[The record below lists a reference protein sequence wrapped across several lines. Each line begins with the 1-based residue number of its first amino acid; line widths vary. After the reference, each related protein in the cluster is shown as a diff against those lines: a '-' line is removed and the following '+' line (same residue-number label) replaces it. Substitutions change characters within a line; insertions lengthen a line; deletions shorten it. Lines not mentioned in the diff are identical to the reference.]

1 MIEFVYKEN
10 AKETGPELQLDLP
23 KNVRQIGEPE
33 ENRKIYI
40 EDYVITYL
48 KRFAKEEALS
58 SRIAVLLGNSERMGG
73 IPYLFIR
80 SAVALKDLEY
90 GEGGIPF
97 TDEVWAQVY
106 SAIKEYFPAQDIL
119 GWFLSVPG
127 YPMELDPDLATIH
140 VNYFGG
146 VDKVLMVAEP
156 TDWDE
161 DFFAYENGRLTRQ
174 KGYYIFYERNEAM
187 QRYMI
192 DTGDGESIDEKEH
205 FEDRA
210 IKSFR
215 TIVQEKKD
223 LSGQK
228 RVMTFLYTAS
238 TFLVMVVLVIG
249 ITLIN
254 NYEKMEGLEMAL
266 SDISRT
272 LESQDGETGETVSAA
287 ADASGPA
294 DSSEASGEEQ
304 ADAEETPEPDGGSG
318 TEENAG
324 AENPDETAAA
334 ESTAETENEQ
344 TPAAETQ
351 DQGGGQDAGVE
362 GTDAQEGGAQA
373 DSSAADTQQAVSQN
387 TVPETYVV
395 QQGDTLLKISR
406 KIYGNDDQIDAIC
419 SLNGIDDSDHIL
431 AGQKLLLP

>member
-1 MIEFVYKEN
+1 MIEFVYKEK
-10 AKETGPELQLDLP
+10 AKEEGPELRLDLP
-23 KNVRQIGEPE
+23 KNVQQIGEPE

-58 SRIAVLLGNSERMGG
+58 SRMAILLGNSERMGG
-73 IPYLFIR
+73 IPYLFIK
-80 SAVALKDLEY
+80 SAIALKELEY
-90 GEGGIPF
+90 SDGGIPF
-97 TDEVWAQVY
+97 TDEVWAEVY
-106 SAIKEYFPAQDIL
+106 STIKEYFPAQDIL

-127 YPMELDPDLATIH
+127 YPMELDPGLLKIH

-146 VDKVLMVAEP
+146 VDKVLMVEEP
-156 TDWDE
+156 TDGDE
-161 DFFAYENGRLTRQ
+161 DFFAYEQGKLTRQ
-174 KGYYIFYERNEAM
+174 RGYYIFYEQNEAM
-187 QRYMI
+187 QRFMI
-192 DTGDGESIDEKEH
+192 DTGDGESIDEKEQ

-215 TIVQEKKD
+215 AIVQEKKE

-272 LESQDGETGETVSAA
+272 LESQDAPATAEAVDSAETAAQQNGEASGAA
-287 ADASGPA
+287 A
-294 DSSEASGEEQ
+294 EAAAPEEAGTGGAQSGEEQ
-304 ADAEETPEPDGGSG
+304 SGEAAGAQAAPEETEDEAAAEG
-318 TEENAG
+318 TEE
-324 AENPDETAAA
+324 DAADQASEEAVQEEAAQEASA
-334 ESTAETENEQ
+334 ES
-344 TPAAETQ
+344 
-351 DQGGGQDAGVE
+351 V
-362 GTDAQEGGAQA
+362 
-373 DSSAADTQQAVSQN
+373 
-387 TVPETYVV
+387 VPETYVV
-395 QQGDTLLKISR
+395 QAGDTLLGISR
-406 KIYGNDDQIDAIC
+406 KIYGRDDQIDAIC

-431 AGQKLLLP
+431 VGQKLLLP

>member
-10 AKETGPELQLDLP
+10 PKETGPELQLDLP

-33 ENRKIYI
+33 EGRKIYI

-97 TDEVWAQVY
+97 TDEVWAEVY

-127 YPMELDPDLATIH
+127 YPMELDPDLARIH

-161 DFFAYENGRLTRQ
+161 DFFAYENGRMTRQ

-192 DTGDGESIDEKEH
+192 DTGDGESIDDKEH

-215 TIVQEKKD
+215 AIVQEKKD

-272 LESQDGETGETVSAA
+272 LESQEGETGESAPANASAA
-287 ADASGPA
+287 AEDT
-294 DSSEASGEEQ
+294 EASGEGQ
-304 ADAEETPEPDGGSG
+304 TGAEGTEAAETPEETGNEQEPDGEVS
-318 TEENAG
+318 
-324 AENPDETAAA
+324 
-334 ESTAETENEQ
+334 
-344 TPAAETQ
+344 
-351 DQGGGQDAGVE
+351 GGGQETGAGE
-362 GTDAQEGGAQA
+362 TDAQTEAPEA
-373 DSSAADTQQAVSQN
+373 DSQETEALAESPAADTQEAVSEN

-406 KIYGNDDQIDAIC
+406 KIYGRDDQIDAIC